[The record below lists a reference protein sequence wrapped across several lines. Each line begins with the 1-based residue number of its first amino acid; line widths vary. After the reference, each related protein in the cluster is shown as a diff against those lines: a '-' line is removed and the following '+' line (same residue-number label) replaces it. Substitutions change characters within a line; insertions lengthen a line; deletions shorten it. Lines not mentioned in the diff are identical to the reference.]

1 MSREVVSVLIAALG
15 ALVLAGVF
23 YSLGVALA
31 FALGVAAFAAL
42 VGIVLYATIRQGM
55 RQIRG
60 PHSSST
66 RAP

>member
-1 MSREVVSVLIAALG
+1 MSREVVSGLIAALA

-31 FALGVAAFAAL
+31 FALGVAAVAAL
-42 VGIVLYATIRQGM
+42 VGVVLYATVRQGM

-60 PHSSST
+60 SDTSSP